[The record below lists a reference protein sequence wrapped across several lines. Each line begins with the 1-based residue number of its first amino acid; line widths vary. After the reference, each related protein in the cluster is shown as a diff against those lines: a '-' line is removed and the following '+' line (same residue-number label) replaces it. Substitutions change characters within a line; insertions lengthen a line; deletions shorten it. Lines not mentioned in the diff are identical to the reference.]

1 MLLRP
6 LALGAFA
13 ASALL
18 PAAAPAGAQPF
29 AAPAGARTAADFEDA
44 RVEVAPGCAGTVR
57 TQVAV
62 APLPANVS
70 GVAVAVLFRADRQD
84 PSCVVTPTVSWHNID
99 SGATGSTEVSVSSV
113 PSAIGRFPTDH
124 GYNRALADTGPG
136 TVIVTITT
144 NPGEVRVTV

>member
-18 PAAAPAGAQPF
+18 PVAAPAGAQPV
-29 AAPAGARTAADFEDA
+29 AGPAGPRTAADFEDT
-44 RVEVAPGCAGTVR
+44 RVDVAPGCAGTVR

-62 APLPANVS
+62 APLPANVP

-84 PSCVVTPTVSWHNID
+84 PSCVVTPTVSWRNLD
-99 SGATGSTEVSVSSV
+99 SGATGSQELTVSSV
-113 PSAIGRFPTDH
+113 PTAVGRFPTDH

-136 TVIVTITT
+136 TVVVTIST
-144 NPGEVRVTV
+144 NPGEISVTV